1 MSQYNLVPIPEINN
15 NIRDGHLNDDALE
28 YIWLYMMQRSQITYH
43 NERVIDI
50 DWDSYRIAPVI
61 RNDLGYCF
69 VESPDIPGQSITMRD
84 VFRAIGIAHEQFVI
98 DWVDANPNRPLNI
111 DNLLDTPV
119 KDVPVNQLSIY
130 PPGVVIPVEPDE
142 DED

>member
-1 MSQYNLVPIPEINN
+1 MAQYNLVPIPEINN
-15 NIRDGHLNDDALE
+15 NIRDGHFNDDALE

-43 NERVIDI
+43 GDRVIDI
-50 DWDSYRIAPVI
+50 DWDSYRVAPVI

-69 VESPDIPGQSITMRD
+69 IESPDIPGRSITVRD
-84 VFRAIGIAHEQFVI
+84 VFRAIGIAHEQFFI
-98 DWVDANPNRPLNI
+98 DWVDGDRTLNI

-130 PPGVVIPVEPDE
+130 PPGDNDDVESDESDE
-142 DED
+142 D